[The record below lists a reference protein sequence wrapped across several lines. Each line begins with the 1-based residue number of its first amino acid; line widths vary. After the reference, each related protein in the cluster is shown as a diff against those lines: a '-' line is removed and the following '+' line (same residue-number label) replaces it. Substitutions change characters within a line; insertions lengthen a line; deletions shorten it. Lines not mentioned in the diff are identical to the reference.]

1 VLEAVLAVVNGQ
13 PLPPHVEEAF
23 QTLPKTM
30 DRAENRAG
38 AVTRDA
44 IDLVETVVLSGR
56 EGEVFDAIVTNV
68 DERGVQMQLREPA
81 VLARIAAHGVE
92 PGDALKVRLES
103 VDVAVRQ
110 VKFVRVS

>member
-1 VLEAVLAVVNGQ
+1 
-13 PLPPHVEEAF
+13 
-23 QTLPKTM
+23 
-30 DRAENRAG
+30 
-38 AVTRDA
+38 
-44 IDLVETVVLSGR
+44 
-56 EGEVFDAIVTNV
+56 
-68 DERGVQMQLREPA
+68 MQLREPA